1 MREQFK
7 LINKKKTSVAFVAIV
22 TVLALLAVVMTFP
35 DKSLVTSSIDAGIL
49 AKVNLPFIQNQGQV
63 NEDVKFYANTFAGT
77 VFVTNNDITY
87 TMTATKDSTNSV
99 AFKERFLSLQALDPV
114 GQDKSNALV
123 NYFVGEKENWH
134 SNVVTYNTVD
144 LGQVWQ
150 SVDVKLNAY
159 GKNVEKIF
167 TVLPGGNVD
176 DIKISVD
183 GVKSLG
189 ISDKGELLLNTDLGS
204 AAMTKPLAYQDID
217 GAHKAVNISYRTD
230 GNTYGFVADNYD
242 TKYPLTIDPL
252 LASTFIGGSTDE
264 QSLAI
269 ALDGSGNVFIAGR
282 TTSTD
287 YPTTVG
293 AYQTSNGGGQ
303 DAFVSKFNN
312 DLTSLQA
319 STYLGGN
326 NIDQALGIVLDGSGN
341 VFVAGLTESS
351 NYPTTVGAYDT
362 ALQGLGDV
370 FVSKLSSDLTL
381 LQAST
386 YIGGSNFEGA
396 NAIALDGSGN
406 VFTTGVTNS
415 TNYPTTVGAYQT
427 SLMGQGD
434 VFVSEL
440 NSGLTSLQASTY
452 VGGSKTDRSTA
463 ITLDGS
469 GNVFVAGQSSSIN
482 YPTTVGAYQTVNGG
496 GFDAFVSEL
505 NSGLTSLT
513 SSTFIGGSGNDKAN
527 AIKLDGSGNV
537 FVAGLTGSSNYPTT
551 VGAYQTV
558 NGGGFADAFVS
569 ELNSGLTSL
578 TGSTLIGGGNTD
590 QINAITLDGSGN
602 VFVAGSTNSTNYPT
616 TVGAYQTSNGGE
628 FDAFVSEL
636 NSGLTTLTSST
647 FIGGSDDDGANA
659 IILDGSGNVFV
670 TGISESP
677 DYPTTPGA
685 YQTSYNAADDA
696 FVSKLTSNLIKMN
709 PTSISTTLSGSSI
722 PIGSSITDSATLS
735 GNTANAG
742 GTVTYNIYNNTSC
755 TGTPVFTSAVTV
767 TNGVVPSSSAFTP
780 SVAGGYNAQAVYSGD
795 SNNAGSTS
803 TCGSEPFN
811 VPAPNTG
818 RMTGGGSILTP
829 AVTSGSGKNNS
840 MRVTHG
846 FELHCDVSQLPNNLE
861 VNWDKGNKFHL
872 DSLTT
877 VSCTDD
883 PTIIPNPPD
892 AGFDTYVGTGTGS
905 YNGVSGA
912 TAEWTFTDA
921 GEPGKNDFAKIVIK
935 DKNNVV
941 VLSVS
946 GYLNSGNQQA
956 HKN

>member
-1 MREQFK
+1 
-7 LINKKKTSVAFVAIV
+7 
-22 TVLALLAVVMTFP
+22 
-35 DKSLVTSSIDAGIL
+35 
-49 AKVNLPFIQNQGQV
+49 
-63 NEDVKFYANTFAGT
+63 
-77 VFVTNNDITY
+77 
-87 TMTATKDSTNSV
+87 
-99 AFKERFLSLQALDPV
+99 
-114 GQDKSNALV
+114 
-123 NYFVGEKENWH
+123 
-134 SNVVTYNTVD
+134 
-144 LGQVWQ
+144 
-150 SVDVKLNAY
+150 
-159 GKNVEKIF
+159 
-167 TVLPGGNVD
+167 
-176 DIKISVD
+176 
-183 GVKSLG
+183 
-189 ISDKGELLLNTDLGS
+189 
-204 AAMTKPLAYQDID
+204 MTKPLAYQDID
-217 GAHKAVNISYRTD
+217 GIHKTVDVSYHTD
-230 GNTYGFVADNYD
+230 GNTYGFVADSYNP
-242 TKYPLTIDPL
+242 KYPLTIDPL
-252 LASTFIGGSTDE
+252 LASTIIGGSSDE

-293 AYQTSNGGGQ
+293 AYQTINGGGQ
-303 DAFVSKFNN
+303 DAFVSKLSS

-319 STYLGGN
+319 STFIGGN
-326 NIDQALGIVLDGSGN
+326 NIDQALAIALDGSGN

-351 NYPTTVGAYDT
+351 DYPTTIGAYDT

-381 LQAST
+381 LQSST
-386 YIGGSNFEGA
+386 YVGGSAFEGA
-396 NAIALDGSGN
+396 NAMTLDGSGN
-406 VFTTGVTNS
+406 VFVTGVTNS

-434 VFVSEL
+434 VFVSKL
-440 NSGLTSLQASTY
+440 NSGLTSLLASTY

-469 GNVFVAGQSSSIN
+469 GNVFVTGQSNSIN
-482 YPTTVGAYQTVNGG
+482 YPTTVGAYQTINSG

-527 AIKLDGSGNV
+527 AIKLDGSSNV
-537 FVAGLTGSSNYPTT
+537 FVGGLTGSSNYPTT
-551 VGAYQTV
+551 VGAYQTI

-578 TGSTLIGGGNTD
+578 TSSTLIGGSNTD

-602 VFVAGSTNSTNYPT
+602 VFVTGSTNSTNYPT
-616 TVGAYQTSNGGE
+616 TPGAYQTSNGGV
-628 FDAFVSEL
+628 FDAFVSKL
-636 NSGLTTLTSST
+636 NSGLTSLPSST
-647 FIGGSDDDGANA
+647 FIGGSEDDGANA
-659 IILDGSGNVFV
+659 ITLDGSGNVIV
-670 TGISESP
+670 TGTAESTN
-677 DYPTTPGA
+677 YPTTPGA
-685 YQTSYNAADDA
+685 YQTINNGGDDA
-696 FVSKLTSNLIKMN
+696 FVSKLTSDLIQKN

-722 PIGSSITDSATLS
+722 SIGGSVTDSATLS

-742 GTVTYNIYNNTSC
+742 GSVTYNIYNNVSC
-755 TGTPVFTSAVTV
+755 TGTPVFTSTVTV
-767 TNGVVPSSSAFTP
+767 TNGAVPSSSAFTP

-811 VPAPNTG
+811 VPTPNTG

-829 AVTSGSGKNNS
+829 AVTSSSGKSTS

-846 FELHCDVSQLPNNLE
+846 FELHCDVNQSPNTLE

-872 DSLTT
+872 NSLTT
-877 VSCTDD
+877 ASCTDD
-883 PTIIPNPPD
+883 PTIIPNPPS
-892 AGFDTYVGTGTGS
+892 AGFDTYKGTGTGS

-921 GEPGKNDFAKIVIK
+921 GEPGKNDFAKLVIK